1 MDSGIKIECKKL
13 FGQFLLT
20 EKPECTVN
28 DGTPE
33 KLDWN
38 KEFFISLQPN
48 LPYKIAIQFPYMNRI
63 CGIASIALQV
73 GPNEVQGYE
82 YRTPPLMTLAGIIQR
97 KY

>member
-1 MDSGIKIECKKL
+1 MDSGIKIKCKKL

-20 EKPECTVN
+20 EKPECLVN

-38 KEFFISLQPN
+38 KEFFIALQPN
-48 LPYKIAIQFPYMNRI
+48 LPYKIAIQFPYMNRT
-63 CGIASIALQV
+63 CGTASITLQV
-73 GPNEVQGYE
+73 NSNEVQGYE
-82 YRTPPLMTLAGIIQR
+82 YRTPPLMTLGGTIQR